1 MLDED
6 DFELELDKSLD
17 DELIDELLLEEL
29 SELEEFDELDEILE
43 PLDDD
48 GLDELLLEPLLKLL
62 DESDEE
68 LDKLDRADCRTLP
81 DGNYWLNRRSGT
93 WGFAGERMV
102 QGRIG
107 DGCRANKRAVPK
119 SRSIA
124 RPAAEPG
131 SAGSPPE
138 EGITGEELRREEPI
152 TGTSPLLRV
161 PEPEAEKP

>member
-1 MLDED
+1 MNGACARTGHGRLAAGWA
-6 DFELELDKSLD
+6 
-17 DELIDELLLEEL
+17 IWLLLSL
-29 SELEEFDELDEILE
+29 GAVAPAAAGDERRVVVNGKTLA
-43 PLDDD
+43 
-48 GLDELLLEPLLKLL
+48 G
-62 DESDEE
+62 EE

-93 WGFAGERMV
+93 WGFAGERMA

-107 DGCRANKRAVPK
+107 DGCRKRALPK

-131 SAGSPPE
+131 RAGSPPE